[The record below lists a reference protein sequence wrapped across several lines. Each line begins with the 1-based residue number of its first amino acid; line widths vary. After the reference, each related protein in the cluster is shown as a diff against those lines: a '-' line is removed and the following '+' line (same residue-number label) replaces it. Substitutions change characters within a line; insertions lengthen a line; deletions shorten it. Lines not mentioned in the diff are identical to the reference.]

1 MMSWLCGAGCGRPLR
16 DGKSGAGNG
25 WCRPGLC
32 VQLLIALSAAGLLL
46 INRRFA
52 SSDMLKHIDGDLL
65 LTPDVQ
71 YINDPA
77 KDTVHDNVW
86 ALSSRGTMLF

>member
-1 MMSWLCGAGCGRPLR
+1 
-16 DGKSGAGNG
+16 
-25 WCRPGLC
+25 
-32 VQLLIALSAAGLLL
+32 LLL
-46 INRRFA
+46 INWRFA

-77 KDTVHDNVW
+77 KDTGHDNVW
-86 ALSSRGTMLF
+86 ALSLRATMLF

>member
-1 MMSWLCGAGCGRPLR
+1 
-16 DGKSGAGNG
+16 
-25 WCRPGLC
+25 
-32 VQLLIALSAAGLLL
+32 LLL

-86 ALSSRGTMLF
+86 ALSLRATMLF